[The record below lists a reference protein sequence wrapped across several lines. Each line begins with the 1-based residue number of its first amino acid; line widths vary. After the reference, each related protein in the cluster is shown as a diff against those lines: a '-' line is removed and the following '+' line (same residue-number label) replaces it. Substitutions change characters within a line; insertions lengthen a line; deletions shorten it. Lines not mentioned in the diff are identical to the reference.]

1 LRNCKWQEQSSGVEV
16 LGLVPLARGAT
27 ANKILHNL
35 FHVREVK
42 VAAKSMQR
50 ALDALVSLL
59 MYRCHDLLKKGRR
72 WWYV

>member
-16 LGLVPLARGAT
+16 LGLVSLARGA
-27 ANKILHNL
+27 
-35 FHVREVK
+35 VK